1 MVLTMWRP
9 RLDCALLLIKDFEH
23 MSPSA
28 NNAVEAPFLAIIF
41 VCLFFFLKKARQL
54 PCILCTSVLAIM
66 FIYIFLHTTKAEQT
80 FA

>member
-41 VCLFFFLKKARQL
+41 VCLFFFSKEGKAAAL
-54 PCILCTSVLAIM
+54 YIMYKCPCNHVY
-66 FIYIFLHTTKAEQT
+66 IYILTYY
-80 FA
+80 